1 MRTTTPET
9 LITSPACPTGAGT
22 ASSSTGVPFMD
33 SWGLSA
39 PVGIRNRLIVD
50 AGVLRLVITEMG
62 VRKIFLVTGSEG
74 HVFLMYDSAE
84 AAMT

>member
-1 MRTTTPET
+1 
-9 LITSPACPTGAGT
+9 
-22 ASSSTGVPFMD
+22 MD